1 MTSEE
6 DALAAA
12 VELLSCSFH
21 TPIIP
26 PAIPPGSAPLGFS
39 DMGSPPAGGRIF
51 MGPLNDVVEMKKEE
65 GDEEED
71 EEEEEDDDVRMEDLR
86 SDDAREDDEED
97 ERWSKRGGSEEEE
110 DGVFGHMEE

>member
-71 EEEEEDDDVRMEDLR
+71 EEEEDDDVRMEDLR